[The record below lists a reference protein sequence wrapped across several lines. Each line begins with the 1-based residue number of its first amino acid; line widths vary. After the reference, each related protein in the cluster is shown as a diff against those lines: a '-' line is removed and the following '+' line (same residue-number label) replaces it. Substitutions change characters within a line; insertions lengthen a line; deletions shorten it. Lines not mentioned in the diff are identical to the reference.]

1 MSHTESDPTGP
12 GAGRTGDTLD
22 RALRDASTPTR
33 TRRWLLER
41 AAMGAAGVAA
51 ASAVI
56 PAGEAL
62 ASSHRDSINE
72 WGVFASTTEAAE
84 TAQIGKAPSASK
96 PRGMEPVP

>member
-1 MSHTESDPTGP
+1 MSHPESDPTGP
-12 GAGRTGDTLD
+12 GTGRTVDTLD

-62 ASSHRDSINE
+62 ARSHRDSIN
-72 WGVFASTTEAAE
+72 
-84 TAQIGKAPSASK
+84 
-96 PRGMEPVP
+96 

>member
-1 MSHTESDPTGP
+1 MSYTDSDSIGP
-12 GAGRTGDTLD
+12 GDGHTVDTLD
-22 RALRDASTPTR
+22 RALRDAATPTR

-62 ASSHRDSINE
+62 ARSHRDSINE
-72 WGVFASTTEAAE
+72 WGVFASTT
-84 TAQIGKAPSASK
+84 
-96 PRGMEPVP
+96 